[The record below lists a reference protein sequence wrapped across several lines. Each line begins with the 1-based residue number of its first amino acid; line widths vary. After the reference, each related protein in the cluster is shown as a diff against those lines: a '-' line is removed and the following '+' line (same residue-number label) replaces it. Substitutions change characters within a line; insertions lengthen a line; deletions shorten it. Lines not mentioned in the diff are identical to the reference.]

1 MKQSTLYTKA
11 LACAIK
17 DLNYAITRKHANKVY
32 LKWEAFHTNFEFKKA
47 VKEKQSKLKQK
58 K

>member
-1 MKQSTLYTKA
+1 MKQSTLYTKT

-17 DLNYAITRKHANKVY
+17 DLNYAITKDQANKVY
-32 LKWEAFHTNFEFKKA
+32 IKWKCFHNNIEFKKA
-47 VKEKQSKLKQK
+47 AKTKQEKFK